1 MAGRKPDYNVSAFI
15 KPEDGGDLVEKGNVG
30 VAWKSDKDD
39 GRISV
44 RLHGFVTLTA
54 RPGLYITLFPMDDDR
69 PRDDGK
75 AGRRTT
81 GRRGGQKQEDMD
93 DDIPF

>member
-1 MAGRKPDYNVSAFI
+1 MAGRKPDYSVSAFI
-15 KPEDGGDLVEKGNVG
+15 KPEDGGDIIEKGNVG

-54 RPGLYITLFPMDDDR
+54 RPGLYITLFPNEDNGSRDE
-69 PRDDGK
+69 PRRSAKRGK
-75 AGRRTT
+75 AR
-81 GRRGGQKQEDMD
+81 EEMD